1 MPPDASQ
8 SNPALQS
15 GFKIASKLFQKSQQR
30 SPALSRSKISCCHT
44 TPLKYCRAG
53 SPRTSR
59 STRGAL
65 TCVRP
70 CRAGSS
76 SSSFRAAAW
85 SFRRSFRKAS
95 PVLGVMT
102 WQGCV
107 EMTGHN
113 HISMTK
119 RKHTKQAVGAASS
132 TTLILSNPIHL
143 HTIWYGANLVGT
155 SMTHPVHTHTWLTMI
170 RLQGMSSTL
179 NAASSR
185 RLSAMPSCVGMV
197 AMMNSVWAASR
208 NKDFTPLIRS
218 WW

>member
-1 MPPDASQ
+1 VQPTKTCPQSAKTPNHISVLQLKGESSGMMPPDAFQ
-8 SNPALQS
+8 SNPTLQNRL
-15 GFKIASKLFQKSQQR
+15 KIASKLFQKSKQR
-30 SPALSRSKISCCHT
+30 SPALSWSKISCCHT

-132 TTLILSNPIHL
+132 TTLIFSNPIHL
-143 HTIWYGANLVGT
+143 YTIYGMEQTCL
-155 SMTHPVHTHTWLTMI
+155 THH
-170 RLQGMSSTL
+170 
-179 NAASSR
+179 
-185 RLSAMPSCVGMV
+185 
-197 AMMNSVWAASR
+197 
-208 NKDFTPLIRS
+208 
-218 WW
+218 